1 MTENKGIA
9 LEEMFREFIIPYIK
23 TKLNTKDEKVNWLK
37 LFLIIS
43 LAGIATLSL
52 MSLYQLYVL
61 TITQ

>member
-1 MTENKGIA
+1 MKKQIIDD
-9 LEEMFREFIIPYIK
+9 MEFYTIDVSK
-23 TKLNTKDEKVNWLK
+23 KVNWLK

-43 LAGIATLSL
+43 IAGVATLSL